1 MAKYKITNI
10 DEVKGHIT
18 FQVLDGTTVVMTD
31 TRCDLPI
38 ENTDE
43 VNAKEAVDAI
53 LSDFANKVVADQPT
67 VKAVDPE
74 LTKIVNKAQE
84 AKISVEVAVDE
95 PVEV

>member
-10 DEVKGHIT
+10 DEAKGHIT

-38 ENTDE
+38 DNKEE
-43 VNAKEAVDAI
+43 VDTI
-53 LSDFANKVVADQPT
+53 LSEFANAVVADQPA

-84 AKISVEVAVDE
+84 AKTLEV
-95 PVEV
+95 

>member
-31 TRCDLPI
+31 TRCDLPLA
-38 ENTDE
+38 NTDE
-43 VNAKEAVDAI
+43 VNAKEAVDTI
-53 LSDFANKVVADQPT
+53 LSEFANAVVADQPA

-84 AKISVEVAVDE
+84 AKVSASVEV
-95 PVEV
+95 

>member
-31 TRCDLPI
+31 TRCDLPVD
-38 ENTDE
+38 N
-43 VNAKEAVDAI
+43 KEEVDAI
-53 LSDFANKVVADQPT
+53 LSDFANAVVADQPT
-67 VKAVDPE
+67 VTVDPE

-84 AKISVEVAVDE
+84 AKVSASVEV
-95 PVEV
+95 

>member
-31 TRCDLPI
+31 TRCDLPVD
-38 ENTDE
+38 N
-43 VNAKEAVDAI
+43 KEEVDAI
-53 LSDFANKVVADQPT
+53 LSEFANAVVADQPSVT
-67 VKAVDPE
+67 VDPE

-84 AKISVEVAVDE
+84 AKLSASVEV
-95 PVEV
+95 

>member
-10 DEVKGHIT
+10 DEKGKVT
-18 FQVLDGTTVVMTD
+18 FQVLSGTTVIMTD
-31 TRCDLPI
+31 TRGDLPV
-38 ENTDE
+38 ESKDE
-43 VNAKEAVDAI
+43 VDKE
-53 LSDFANKVVADQPT
+53 LSKFANAVEADYAAT
-67 VKAVDPE
+67 VTVDPE

>member
-10 DEVKGHIT
+10 DEKGKVT
-18 FQVLDGTTVVMTD
+18 FQILSGSTVVMTD
-31 TRCDLPI
+31 TRQDLPV
-38 ENTDE
+38 ESKEEVDE
-43 VNAKEAVDAI
+43 I
-53 LSDFANKVVADQPT
+53 LSKFANDVEADFVST
-67 VKAVDPE
+67 VTVDPE